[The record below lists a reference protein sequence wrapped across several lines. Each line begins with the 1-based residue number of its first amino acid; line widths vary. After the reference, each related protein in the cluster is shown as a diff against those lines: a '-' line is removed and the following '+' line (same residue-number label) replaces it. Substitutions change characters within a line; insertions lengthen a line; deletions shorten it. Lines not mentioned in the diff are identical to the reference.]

1 MPGFGGRSVP
11 RASAAAPPEGTVRL
25 GAPRVWTRR
34 PGRVHDGRYGTVG
47 VPTTGA
53 RVAARL
59 PPGPDTPAHR
69 TVTTYHH
76 VAPRRPL
83 GQPVRP
89 VGTRP
94 PRAGHPRPQ
103 PGTDTGAGP
112 EAAPGRR
119 GEPPPP

>member
-1 MPGFGGRSVP
+1 M
-11 RASAAAPPEGTVRL
+11 
-25 GAPRVWTRR
+25 
-34 PGRVHDGRYGTVG
+34 
-47 VPTTGA
+47 PTTGA

-103 PGTDTGAGP
+103 PCTDTGACP

-119 GEPPPP
+119 GEPRRRTVPRRRAQADSRTTRSVESTT